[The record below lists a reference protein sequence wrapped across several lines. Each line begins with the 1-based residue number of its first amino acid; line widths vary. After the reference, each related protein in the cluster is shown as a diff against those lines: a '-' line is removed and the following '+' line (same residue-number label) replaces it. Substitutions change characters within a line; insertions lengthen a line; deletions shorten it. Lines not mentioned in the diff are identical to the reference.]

1 MNTHDTALYSLT
13 PNHFLLE
20 VQDFRDAMANPTLS
34 ADAKKRAYGVIVN
47 HAAALNPH
55 DVGFEN
61 AGVALKEALCMW
73 LDYQPEE
80 RH

>member
-1 MNTHDTALYSLT
+1 MNTHDAALHLHLT
-13 PNHFLLE
+13 PTTLSE
-20 VQDFRDAMANPTLS
+20 VRDFRDAMANLTFS
-34 ADAKKRAYGVIVN
+34 ADAKKRAYGVIIN

-61 AGVALKEALCMW
+61 AGVALRKHLHVV
-73 LDYQPEE
+73 DYQPEE